1 LAKAKRELTPEQ
13 EAQAAKMKELLEQRK
28 AERLQRDAATTRGAN
43 AGGGWAHGVDAK
55 QIRSGRRGNR

>member
-1 LAKAKRELTPEQ
+1 LANKKRELTPEQ
-13 EAQAAKMKELLEQRK
+13 QAQAAKMKELLEQRK
-28 AERLQRDAATTRGAN
+28 AQRQERDTAATRGAN

>member
-1 LAKAKRELTPEQ
+1 MAKKRELSP
-13 EAQAAKMKELLEQRK
+13 AQAAQAEKMKQLLEQRK
-28 AERLQRDAATTRGAN
+28 AERQERDTASTRGAN